1 LTDFQKLVESSLGQS
16 LPIYGASLF
25 DNVPSTFAPAD
36 HIPVTADYVI
46 GPGDELMIRAWG
58 QIDLDVHARVD
69 RNGNIFLPKVGSV
82 NVSGLRYAQIEDF
95 MKSHIGRIYQNF
107 DLNITMGQLRSI
119 DIYVVG
125 QVTRPGR
132 YTVSSLSTLTNA
144 IFASGGPSPHGSM
157 RDAQLKRGGKVVT
170 TFDLYDLLLRGDKS
184 KDVVL
189 QPEDVIYVAATGS
202 QVALGGQV
210 NVPAV
215 YELKTETKLSD
226 AIWLAGGLS
235 NTAYGGKVY
244 IEHIVDH
251 RLHSV
256 EEVPLDASGLSHP
269 LADGDIVN
277 FTPISPKFEN
287 SVTLRGNVAQPG
299 RYPWHSGMR
308 ISDLIPTREFLI
320 TREYWKQQNT
330 IVLESET
337 TGGHVK
343 GTAGTVNSVK
353 RNAPEID
360 WNYAVVQ
367 RMSTEDLSTLL
378 IPFDLGK
385 AILGQDAASNVTLQ
399 PGDIITIFSQA
410 DLKVPEGQQTKLIT
424 LVGEF
429 GSAGVY
435 RVMPGENLR
444 EAIQKAGG
452 TTPSAYLYA
461 SQFTRESARVEQ
473 QARLDLLVAQ
483 AERNVATST
492 AKRAQSAQTAQEV
505 SAATASFEAERVTLE
520 KLRQLKAEGRI
531 VLNIHPDD
539 HTVDSIPDI
548 PLEDGDPDRS
558 PASMPPSV
566 GSTSDQPLRS
576 SQTSRTL

>member
-1 LTDFQKLVESSLGQS
+1 MQQNPVQQNPQGGQTNSLPPCSESSPAAAQAGTCSPTPNPAVLPEEGQPAAQTNAPNFPQRQPQLKPPLPIEEKKVELTDFQKLVESSLGQA

-46 GPGDELMIRAWG
+46 GPGDELMIQAWG

-95 MKSHIGRIYQNF
+95 MRSHIGRIYQNF
-107 DLNITMGQLRSI
+107 DLNVTMGQLRSI

-157 RDAQLKRGGKVVT
+157 REAQLKRGGKVVT

-189 QPEDVIYVAATGS
+189 QPEDVIYVAATGPLI
-202 QVALGGQV
+202 ALGGQV

-244 IEHIVDH
+244 IEHIVGH

-256 EEVPLDASGLSHP
+256 EEVPLDAAGLSHP

-277 FTPISPKFEN
+277 FTPISLFQLKNEPEG
-287 SVTLRGNVAQPG
+287 SLRVWLRKAP
-299 RYPWHSGMR
+299 
-308 ISDLIPTREFLI
+308 FLI
-320 TREYWKQQNT
+320 
-330 IVLESET
+330 
-337 TGGHVK
+337 
-343 GTAGTVNSVK
+343 
-353 RNAPEID
+353 
-360 WNYAVVQ
+360 
-367 RMSTEDLSTLL
+367 
-378 IPFDLGK
+378 
-385 AILGQDAASNVTLQ
+385 
-399 PGDIITIFSQA
+399 
-410 DLKVPEGQQTKLIT
+410 
-424 LVGEF
+424 
-429 GSAGVY
+429 
-435 RVMPGENLR
+435 
-444 EAIQKAGG
+444 
-452 TTPSAYLYA
+452 LY
-461 SQFTRESARVEQ
+461 
-473 QARLDLLVAQ
+473 
-483 AERNVATST
+483 
-492 AKRAQSAQTAQEV
+492 
-505 SAATASFEAERVTLE
+505 
-520 KLRQLKAEGRI
+520 
-531 VLNIHPDD
+531 
-539 HTVDSIPDI
+539 
-548 PLEDGDPDRS
+548 
-558 PASMPPSV
+558 
-566 GSTSDQPLRS
+566 
-576 SQTSRTL
+576 